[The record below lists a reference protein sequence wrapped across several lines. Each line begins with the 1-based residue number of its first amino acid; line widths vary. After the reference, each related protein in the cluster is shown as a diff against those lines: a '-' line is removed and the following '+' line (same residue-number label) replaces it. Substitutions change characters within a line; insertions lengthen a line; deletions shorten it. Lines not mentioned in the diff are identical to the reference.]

1 MVGLFRWGKICKYI
15 FPIDSVVSIISR
27 LWKYP
32 LQDKGIWGKIQI
44 SETFVTTLDDQWMRV
59 ICFHSCLRGKNCI
72 TLSSE
77 IKLRR
82 FTKVLGKENF
92 AGMLWLYVCNS
103 VKAVLI
109 FVACSCRKPVYTL
122 ALLKNIY
129 NSSTGAQ
136 SLIISHLAWKWYF
149 NMLNRCIATVG
160 CALCFH
166 RIFKHFR
173 RCFWYTL
180 WAFLVDCS

>member
-15 FPIDSVVSIISR
+15 FPINSVVSIISR

-32 LQDKGIWGKIQI
+32 LQDKGIWGKIEI
-44 SETFVTTLDDQWMRV
+44 SETFVTTLDDQWMTV
-59 ICFHSCLRGKNCI
+59 ICFHSCLRGKNRI

-77 IKLRR
+77 IKLRC

-122 ALLKNIY
+122 ALSKDIY

-149 NMLNRCIATVG
+149 NVIKSLHCNSR
-160 CALCFH
+160 LRPLFSPY
-166 RIFKHFR
+166 F
-173 RCFWYTL
+173 
-180 WAFLVDCS
+180 